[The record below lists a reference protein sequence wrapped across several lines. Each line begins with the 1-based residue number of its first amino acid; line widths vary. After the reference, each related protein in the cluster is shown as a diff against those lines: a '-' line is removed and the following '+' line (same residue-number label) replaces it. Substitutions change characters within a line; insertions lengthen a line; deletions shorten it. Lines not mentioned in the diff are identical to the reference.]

1 MTGVS
6 EAANRRLKE
15 EMSKRSRRKKQK
27 RKRNRQSVPLTPL
40 AEESM
45 WQADNHD
52 PTRSDWAG
60 PSGQI
65 GVYIAEQ
72 SKNTLEAYRNQPIL
86 VAEHANHEQDTARG
100 GYARRQLFELV
111 QNAADALAN
120 SSGGRIELRLTSAYL
135 YCADNGRAIDEDG
148 VKALMFSHLSPKP
161 SEVQR
166 R

>member
-1 MTGVS
+1 
-6 EAANRRLKE
+6 
-15 EMSKRSRRKKQK
+15 
-27 RKRNRQSVPLTPL
+27 
-40 AEESM
+40 M